1 MNLEGLQQ
9 KINKYNKKHLTNWA
23 ILLETTTDVFIV
35 DKEDNTKSPKWW
47 PNNLTAETIKKACE
61 LVPSVEEEKLST
73 IDLKLNSDKLGFT
86 HSARFFVSKGQYM
99 SILALID
106 HELKH
111 GE

>member
-9 KINKYNKKHLTNWA
+9 KINKYNKKHSTNWA

-47 PNNLTAETIKKACE
+47 PNNATAETIKKACE

-73 IDLKLNSDKLGFT
+73 IELNFNSKSALN
-86 HSARFFVSKGQYM
+86 HSAKFFVTKRQYM
-99 SILALID
+99 AILALIE
-106 HELKH
+106 HELKY
-111 GE
+111 GK

>member
-9 KINKYNKKHLTNWA
+9 KINKYNKKHSTNWA

-61 LVPSVEEEKLST
+61 LVPSVEEEKTHIVKLFENNGQGPIGSYRVNEKQFVYLS
-73 IDLKLNSDKLGFT
+73 
-86 HSARFFVSKGQYM
+86 
-99 SILALID
+99 ALIR
-106 HELKH
+106 HEL
-111 GE
+111 GL